1 MGQKFRKSVAR
12 GLVSDRVAS
21 AGVAGAGGVRPRRL
35 LQLDIQPPQCCLASL
50 SIWHLILPG
59 LAAWLGIPTAW
70 WSQERC
76 SSCTVLWRSK
86 KWKLRP
92 LSRTGTPSSILNGSR
107 SHRGSPY
114 SRERRKRFHVLM
126 CDEWQVPMQKNTQN
140 GRCGSAHFWKSQFT
154 ARGAE
159 SG

>member
-1 MGQKFRKSVAR
+1 MAR
-12 GLVSDRVAS
+12 GLFSDPCGLSWGGWGWRSPSKKAPSVRYSAS
-21 AGVAGAGGVRPRRL
+21 SVL
-35 LQLDIQPPQCCLASL
+35 L
-50 SIWHLILPG
+50 G
-59 LAAWLGIPTAW
+59 LALHMASHPPGSGRSAWDPTAW

-76 SSCTVLWRSK
+76 SSCTVLSRSK
-86 KWKLRP
+86 EWKLRL
-92 LSRTGTPSSILNGSR
+92 LSRTGTPSSILNGSK

-126 CDEWQVPMQKNTQN
+126 CDEWQVPVQKNTQN